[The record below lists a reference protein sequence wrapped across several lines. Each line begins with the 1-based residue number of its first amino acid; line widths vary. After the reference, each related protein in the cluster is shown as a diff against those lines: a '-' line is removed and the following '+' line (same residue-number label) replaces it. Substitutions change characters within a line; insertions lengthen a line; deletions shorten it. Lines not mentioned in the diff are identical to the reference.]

1 MPRPEKVQAVADI
14 KERLKGAQAVFVAEY
29 AGLSVKE
36 QQALRR
42 GLRAAKSEFKVYKMT
57 LARIAATEL
66 GHEGLIGMLVGPAG
80 LTFAREDAAATA
92 KVLRDFAKDHQ
103 KLVIKGGLLGNEVL
117 LPERVAALADIEPR
131 EVLLSRIAGVFQAP
145 MARMAGLLAAMPR
158 NLATMISQ
166 LIDKMPPAAT
176 APPAAAPA
184 AAVATDG
191 DAATTNETPAA
202 TAPAA
207 AAPAVAVATDGDAA
221 TTDETPAATAEEE

>member
-1 MPRPEKVQAVADI
+1 MPRPDKVQAVADI
-14 KERLKGAQAVFVAEY
+14 KERLEGAQAVFVAEY

-57 LARIAATEL
+57 LARIAAAEL
-66 GHEGLIGMLVGPAG
+66 GHEDFVGMLVGPAG
-80 LTFAREDAAATA
+80 LTFAGEDAAATA

-117 LPERVAALADIEPR
+117 LPERVAALAEIEPR

-158 NLATMISQ
+158 NLATMIAQ
-166 LIDKMPPAAT
+166 LIEKTPG
-176 APPAAAPA
+176 AAPA
-184 AAVATDG
+184 
-191 DAATTNETPAA
+191 PA
-202 TAPAA
+202 AA
-207 AAPAVAVATDGDAA
+207 AAPAVATDGDVD
-221 TTDETPAATAEEE
+221 TTDETPASPAEEE

>member
-1 MPRPEKVQAVADI
+1 MPRPEKVSAVADI
-14 KERLKGAQAVFVAEY
+14 KERLEGAQAVFVAEY

-57 LARIAATEL
+57 LARIAAAEL
-66 GHEGLIGMLVGPAG
+66 GHENFVGMLVGPAG
-80 LTFAREDAAATA
+80 LTFAGEDAAATA

-117 LPERVAALADIEPR
+117 LPEKVAALADLEPR
-131 EVLLSRIAGVFQAP
+131 EVLLSKIAGVFQAP

-166 LIDKMPPAAT
+166 LIEKTPG
-176 APPAAAPA
+176 AAP
-184 AAVATDG
+184 V
-191 DAATTNETPAA
+191 
-202 TAPAA
+202 PAA
-207 AAPAVAVATDGDAA
+207 AAPAPAEADGDVD
-221 TTDETPAATAEEE
+221 TTNDDTPASPAEEE

>member
-1 MPRPEKVQAVADI
+1 MPRPDKVQAVADI
-14 KERLKGAQAVFVAEY
+14 KERLEGAQAVFVAEY

-57 LARIAATEL
+57 LARIAAAEL
-66 GHEGLIGMLVGPAG
+66 GHEDFVGMLVGPAG
-80 LTFAREDAAATA
+80 LTFAGEDAAATA

-117 LPERVAALADIEPR
+117 LPERVAALAEIEPR

-158 NLATMISQ
+158 NLATMIAQ
-166 LIDKMPPAAT
+166 LIEKTPG
-176 APPAAAPA
+176 AAP
-184 AAVATDG
+184 
-191 DAATTNETPAA
+191 
-202 TAPAA
+202 APAA
-207 AAPAVAVATDGDAA
+207 AAPAPAVATDGDVD
-221 TTDETPAATAEEE
+221 TTDETPASPAEEE

>member
-1 MPRPEKVQAVADI
+1 MPRPDKVQAVADI
-14 KERLKGAQAVFVAEY
+14 KERLEGAQAVFVAEY

-57 LARIAATEL
+57 LARIAAAEL
-66 GHEGLIGMLVGPAG
+66 GHEDFVGMLVGPAG
-80 LTFAREDAAATA
+80 LTFAGEDAAATA

-117 LPERVAALADIEPR
+117 LPERVAALAEIEPR

-158 NLATMISQ
+158 NLATMIAQ
-166 LIDKMPPAAT
+166 LIEKTPG
-176 APPAAAPA
+176 AAPA
-184 AAVATDG
+184 
-191 DAATTNETPAA
+191 PAA
-202 TAPAA
+202 AA
-207 AAPAVAVATDGDAA
+207 AAPAVATDGDVD
-221 TTDETPAATAEEE
+221 TTDETPASPAEEE

>member
-14 KERLKGAQAVFVAEY
+14 KERLEKAQAVFVAEY

-57 LARIAATEL
+57 LARIAAAEL
-66 GHEGLIGMLVGPAG
+66 GHENFVGMLVGPAG
-80 LTFAREDAAATA
+80 LTFAGEDAAATA

-117 LPERVAALADIEPR
+117 LPERVSALADLEPR
-131 EVLLSRIAGVFQAP
+131 EVLLSKVAGVFQAP

-166 LIDKMPPAAT
+166 LIEKMPAAE
-176 APPAAAPA
+176 AAAAP
-184 AAVATDG
+184 
-191 DAATTNETPAA
+191 A

-207 AAPAVAVATDGDAA
+207 AAPPAPAAEAPVEAEAAAEATGGDVD
-221 TTDETPAATAEEE
+221 TTDETPASPAEEE